1 MYDKSDLM
9 KETYITALNKKI
21 SIYHSISYLNKK
33 AESKIFKIIS
43 LENSLKF
50 LVNKDTINNS
60 LSLQLTAIIGK
71 LPTLQDKKVI
81 TCP

>member
-21 SIYHSISYLNKK
+21 SIYHSISYFNKK
-33 AESKIFKIIS
+33 AERKIFKIIS

>member
-21 SIYHSISYLNKK
+21 SIYHSISYFNKK
-33 AESKIFKIIS
+33 AESEIFKIIS

-60 LSLQLTAIIGK
+60 LSLQLTTIIGK